1 LPRAAPSP
9 PGVRHA
15 ASSSITRPNNNRLLA
30 ALPREEYER
39 LRPHLERV
47 PLPKGKVIYES
58 GDRVRYAYF
67 LTSGML
73 SLLSSARDG
82 STVEV
87 ALVGVEGMAGLPAV
101 LRVER
106 SPYRVM
112 AQIRGEALRI
122 TARRIREAFDDSPV
136 LRDLLLRY
144 AHSLLTQVSQSAL
157 CNRFHTVDERLCR
170 WLLVT
175 RDRAG
180 SDSFELTQEFLSHM
194 LGAPRTSV
202 TTAAA
207 TLRRAGLIRYSRGRI
222 TVTDLAG
229 LEAASCE
236 CYQMVKQIADKF
248 MAA

>member
-1 LPRAAPSP
+1 MPPPQPFFTPSD
-9 PGVRHA
+9 
-15 ASSSITRPNNNRLLA
+15 NRILA
-30 ALPREEYER
+30 ALPRQEYER

-47 PLPKGKVIYES
+47 QLTKGKVIYEA
-58 GDRVRYAYF
+58 GDRVNHAYF
-67 LTSGML
+67 VAGGML
-73 SLLSSARDG
+73 SLLSSAQDG

-87 ALVGVEGMAGLPAV
+87 AMVGNEGVAGLPAV
-101 LRVER
+101 LRVKV
-106 SPYRVM
+106 SPYKIV
-112 AQIRGEALRI
+112 AQVRGEALK
-122 TARRIREAFDDSPV
+122 IRAHAIRDACDDSPT

-144 AHSLLTQVSQSAL
+144 AHALLTQVSQSAL

-175 RDRAG
+175 RDKAG
-180 SDSFELTQEFLSHM
+180 SDSFELTQESLSHM

-202 TTAAA
+202 TTAASS
-207 TLRRAGLIRYSRGRI
+207 LRRAGLIRYSRGMI

-236 CYQMVKQIADKF
+236 CYLVVKQVTDKF